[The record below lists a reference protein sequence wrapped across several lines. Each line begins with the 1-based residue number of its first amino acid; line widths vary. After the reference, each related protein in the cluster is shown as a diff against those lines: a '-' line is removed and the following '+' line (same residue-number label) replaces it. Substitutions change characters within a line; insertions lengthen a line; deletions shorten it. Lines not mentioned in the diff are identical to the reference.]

1 MLPMYQYSEELATNV
16 LDIIS
21 KLPDYQKR
29 SSMIDQLRR
38 SATSVFA
45 NMNEAKSSQS
55 KRDYVHKLS
64 IALKECRETEGW
76 IKLLLRAEILSLTDY
91 EIIRGHLRKVGGA
104 LYAVIKAMKKK
115 L

>member
-1 MLPMYQYSEELATNV
+1 MLPMYQHSEELATNV

-29 SSMIDQLRR
+29 SSMVDQLRR

-64 IALKECRETEGW
+64 IALKECRENEGW
-76 IKLLLRAEILSLTDY
+76 IKLLHRAEIISLTDY
-91 EIIRGHLRKVGGA
+91 EIIRGNLRKVGGA